1 MVQRY
6 AQEVKDAALRS
17 VLKVRDPCESYVDI
31 QTRGQFRQHCHC
43 IVHVLGL
50 EKKMMPVSH
59 QNVICTFSFHS
70 LICQLYPNKAGWGE

>member
-17 VLKVRDPCESYVDI
+17 VLKIRDPRESHVDI

-43 IVHVLGL
+43 VVHILGL
-50 EKKMMPVSH
+50 EKEMLPLSH
-59 QNVICTFSFHS
+59 QHVIR
-70 LICQLYPNKAGWGE
+70 LQLTQGYMSV